1 MRPDW
6 TYGILTSVNL
16 GDATR
21 FDVDFLAVNAVT
33 ATRGFVDRAH
43 RAGMDVYVWTVND
56 PYLMSAMMSRNV
68 DGIITDDP
76 GLAREVLEIRSRM
89 DPVQRLLVGIGSE
102 IGVFSMTEEDQQ
114 TDEAD
119 A

>member
-1 MRPDW
+1 ME
-6 TYGILTSVNL
+6 
-16 GDATR
+16 
-21 FDVDFLAVNAVT
+21 
-33 ATRGFVDRAH
+33 
-43 RAGMDVYVWTVND
+43 VYVWTVND

-102 IGVFSMTEEDQQ
+102 IGVFSMTEEDQT